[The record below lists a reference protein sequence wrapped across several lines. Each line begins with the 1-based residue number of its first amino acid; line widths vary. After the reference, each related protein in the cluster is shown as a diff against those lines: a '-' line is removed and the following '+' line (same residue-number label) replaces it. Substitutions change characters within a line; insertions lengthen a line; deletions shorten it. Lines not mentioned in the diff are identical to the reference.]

1 MASIYAEVTINRT
14 ADEVWADVSDVGE
27 ISGMLDIVSAS
38 SADGD
43 VRKCTLA
50 NGAEIAEKI
59 LSIDHENRRVG
70 YTITEGLPFDHH
82 AASMQVFDAG
92 NGTSTLR
99 WITDVKPDAEAERM
113 GPMFRAD
120 LEKYASR

>member
-1 MASIYAEVTINRT
+1 MASIYAEVTINRP
-14 ADEVWADVSDVGE
+14 ADEVWAEVADVGG
-27 ISGMLDIVSAS
+27 ISGMLEIVSES

-50 NGAEIAEKI
+50 NGAEIKEKI
-59 LSIDHENRRVG
+59 LSVDPDNRRVG
-70 YTITEGLPFDHH
+70 YTVTEGLPFEYH
-82 AASMQVFDAG
+82 AASMQVFDEG
-92 NGTSTLR
+92 DGTSRLR

-113 GPMFRAD
+113 APMFQAD